1 MSVAWAI
8 CCGITRRIFV
18 GDVMTQVGEGVD
30 MGFVLGKEVSCP
42 FDHNTPEPTEIKNQL
57 VGNGGTLG
65 DKMRTGD
72 STILYSPMRE
82 TQTKVPNPDQE
93 KGDTPIDIGEWLY
106 PVSCAA
112 HHLIPAQASLKKATK
127 LLKFMKKGGRKPNN
141 LWSDI
146 GYDVNGVENGVWL
159 PGNYAVGGNGTGD
172 WVGAPSAFDGDN
184 ELASVRKRA
193 ARQSSASSKLDGV
206 RHEMDLKNRKWL
218 YVDQA
223 TSLFNAQFH
232 DAHVDYNKF
241 VLRILNKIA
250 ESMLEARKNSIDNLS
265 CPKCKKRQ
273 EKIAEY
279 GVPPPYSLNKRLNG
293 VSSRLRGYLKGKR
306 GHSVV
311 YTSRWGKLIG
321 RKKP

>member
-1 MSVAWAI
+1 MSAAWGI

-18 GDVMTQVGEGVD
+18 GDGMTELAEGVAI
-30 MGFVLGKEVSCP
+30 GFVMGNDVTCP
-42 FDHNTPEPTEIKNQL
+42 FDHDTSEPEEVKNQL

-65 DKMRTGD
+65 DNMTAGT
-72 STILYSPMRE
+72 STILYAPMRKP
-82 TQTKVPNPDQE
+82 QTKEPNPDIDV
-93 KGDTPIDIGEWLY
+93 GDTPIDIGEWLY

-112 HHLIPAQASLKKATK
+112 HHLIPAQASLKKAGK
-127 LLKFMKKGGRKPNN
+127 LLKFMKKGGKKPNN

-146 GYDVNGVENGVWL
+146 GYDVNGIENGVWL

-184 ELASVRKRA
+184 ELGSVRKRA
-193 ARQSSASSKLDGV
+193 SRRSSASSKLDGV
-206 RHEMDLKNRKWL
+206 RHEVDPNNRKWL

-223 TSLFNAQFH
+223 TKLFSAQFH
-232 DAHVDYNKF
+232 DAHVDYSKF
-241 VLRILNKIA
+241 VLKVLNKIA
-250 ESMLEARKNSIDNLS
+250 ESLVEKRKSSIENLS

-279 GVPPPYSLNKRLNG
+279 GVPPPYSLNQRLNG
-293 VSSRLRGYLKGKR
+293 VSKRLSGYVEGCR
-306 GHSVV
+306 GHFMV

-321 RKKP
+321 EKKL